1 MQNPQSLLYPVPKLL
16 NLLTAAPFPTGAVL
30 GYNGRRPQNHQRI
43 RKGKAVMQ
51 VIFLQDVPNQ
61 AHAGEIK
68 RVADGYARNY
78 LIPQRLAQVATPE
91 ILKRAHKIKTAGDQQ
106 RARETQ
112 VMEELAQILD
122 NTTITLAARVTPT
135 GRYYGAITDT
145 RIAEALTETLG
156 RDIDRR
162 LVSTID
168 PIREPGEYSAA
179 LRLSADIQATINIIA
194 EVEA

>member
-1 MQNPQSLLYPVPKLL
+1 
-16 NLLTAAPFPTGAVL
+16 
-30 GYNGRRPQNHQRI
+30 
-43 RKGKAVMQ
+43 MQ
-51 VIFLQDVPNQ
+51 VIFLQDVENK

-78 LIPQRLAQVATPE
+78 LIPQGLAQVATPE

-106 RARETQ
+106 RARETE
-112 VMEELAQILD
+112 VMEELAQLLD

-135 GRYYGAITDT
+135 GRYYGAINDT
-145 RIAEALTETLG
+145 RIAESLTETLG

-168 PIREPGEYSAA
+168 PIREPGEYEAV
-179 LRLSADIQATINIIA
+179 LRLSADIHATINIIA
-194 EVEA
+194 EAEE